1 MKVDGSI
8 SGDNVVT
15 LNFSTTD
22 VRTLKQ
28 SIGHNNDFWLT
39 YTTAYDKLPEAGKK
53 VTDTLT
59 NTVSVLVDGN
69 KD

>member
-53 VTDTLT
+53 VTDTFR
-59 NTVSVLVDGN
+59 
-69 KD
+69 